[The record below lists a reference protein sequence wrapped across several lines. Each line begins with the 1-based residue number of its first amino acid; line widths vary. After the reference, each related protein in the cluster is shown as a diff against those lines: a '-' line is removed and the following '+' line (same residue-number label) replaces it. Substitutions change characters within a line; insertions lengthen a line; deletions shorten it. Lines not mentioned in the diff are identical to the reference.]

1 MYTIMDVTQ
10 NNELVDKLQSN
21 EDDHADMLFFDY
33 IEQYEALMEEL
44 ESQATY

>member
-1 MYTIMDVTQ
+1 MDVTQ
-10 NNELVDKLQSN
+10 NNELVDKLQSG